1 MSKFVPHIV
10 AWAVLATVVA
20 FLALYRRRIRMKSD
34 EVLHVLDSE
43 ASLVA
48 TQGDVAQ
55 KLESVDRW
63 GKWLTVLAALY
74 AAAIAV
80 MYLYSS
86 LSDSTLKMN

>member
-34 EVLHVLDSE
+34 EVLHVLDAE
-43 ASLVA
+43 AALVPQQA
-48 TQGDVAQ
+48 DVAK
-55 KLESVDRW
+55 KLERVDRW